1 MPSNATSWQKAL
13 LHNFIQRNLNSGSA
27 QVQILFAPCRMVPV
41 MVMVPVGKKTKHLS
55 SASNTTKTIHHHHH
69 YHHHHHHQKI
79 DIAGI
84 EAFFSKLD
92 INLLTSKEEYFAFNK
107 HIISCSVGYVTEV
120 VLDVTQSIPGDRHVG
135 DLSSCR

>member
-1 MPSNATSWQKAL
+1 
-13 LHNFIQRNLNSGSA
+13 
-27 QVQILFAPCRMVPV
+27 MVPA
-41 MVMVPVGKKTKHLS
+41 GNKTKRLS
-55 SASNTTKTIHHHHH
+55 SVSNTTKAIHHHHH
-69 YHHHHHHQKI
+69 HHYQRI

-92 INLLTSKEEYFAFNK
+92 INLLTTKEGYFAFNK

-120 VLDVTQSIPGDRHVG
+120 VLGVIQSIPGDRHVG